1 MYSLLYA
8 WEGLVYFI
16 KYEIH
21 ARIHLAFAL
30 LVLFFGWVCS
40 ISSTEWL
47 IIIGCIGLVIQAEI
61 WNTVFEL
68 LLDYVS
74 PQWHIKVKV
83 MKDIAAAGVLC
94 CVVISII
101 LGLIIFVPYLYAWWM
116 QICEDGECESSLL
129 DYHCYFF
136 LPG

>member
-1 MYSLLYA
+1 MKKFLHQRKNSLVFA
-8 WEGLVYFI
+8 WEGLVYFF
-16 KYEIH
+16 KNEIH
-21 ARIHLAFAL
+21 ARIHLIFAL

-101 LGLIIFVPYLYAWWM
+101 LGLIIFVPYLHTWWI
-116 QICEDGECESSLL
+116 QT
-129 DYHCYFF
+129 
-136 LPG
+136 